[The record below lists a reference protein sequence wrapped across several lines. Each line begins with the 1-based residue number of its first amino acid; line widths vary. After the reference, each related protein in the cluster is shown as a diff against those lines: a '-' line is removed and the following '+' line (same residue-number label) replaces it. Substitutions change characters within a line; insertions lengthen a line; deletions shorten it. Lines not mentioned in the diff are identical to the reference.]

1 LGLREAL
8 RGRRV
13 AVDTVAFIYLIEEH
27 PKYWPLVRSLFQD
40 ADKGRREIVT
50 SALTLLEVLV
60 IPYRVGDLALAER
73 YEAVLTQSR
82 NVHLVDV
89 DAHQLRAAAQLRA
102 AFRFRTPD
110 ALQVAAALSRRCTT
124 LITNDRDLPAI
135 PGLEIVQLDD
145 LLGAR

>member
-1 LGLREAL
+1 MGLMGVVS
-8 RGRRV
+8 GRRV

-27 PKYWPLVRSLFQD
+27 PKYWPLVRSLFED
-40 ADKGRREIVT
+40 ADTGKREIVT

-82 NVHLVDV
+82 GVQLVDV
-89 DAHQLRAAAQLRA
+89 DAHQLQAAAQLRA

>member
-27 PKYWPLVRSLFQD
+27 PKYWPLVRSLFED
-40 ADKGRREIVT
+40 ADKGKREIVT

-82 NVHLVDV
+82 GVHLVDV
-89 DAHQLRAAAQLRA
+89 PNAGCSAGGCGI
-102 AFRFRTPD
+102 
-110 ALQVAAALSRRCTT
+110 VTT
-124 LITNDRDLPAI
+124 LHYAHHKRPPSASDPRPRYSATR
-135 PGLEIVQLDD
+135 
-145 LLGAR
+145 